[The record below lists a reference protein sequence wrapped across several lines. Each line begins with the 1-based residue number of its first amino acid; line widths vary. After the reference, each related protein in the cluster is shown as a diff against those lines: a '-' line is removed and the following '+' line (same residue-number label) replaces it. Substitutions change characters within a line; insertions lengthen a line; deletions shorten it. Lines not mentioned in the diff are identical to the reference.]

1 MSKVVLHTD
10 GLRGLWST
18 VAKAVTVTDIQLG
31 MGTQWDG
38 EEEIFG
44 ELRVYFDTKTW
55 DINEDG
61 LIYTDENF
69 LRELREFLDQHGLPG
84 NDVCYSEQ
92 GMQEVDYVSLD
103 AGDKFYR
110 AWMAKFDIDVEQMV
124 DIV

>member
-1 MSKVVLHTD
+1 MNKVVLHTD
-10 GLRGLWST
+10 GLRGLWSN
-18 VAKAVTVTDIQLG
+18 VAKAVTVTNIELG

-55 DINEDG
+55 DIYEDG

-69 LRELREFLDQHGLPG
+69 LRELRAFLDQHSLPG

-92 GMQEVDYVSLD
+92 GLQGDNYVSLD

-110 AWMAKFDIDVEQMV
+110 AWMAKFDIALEQMV
-124 DIV
+124 DKV